1 MTTGHKMKIEV
12 EGFEVT
18 EKLVKE
24 AGNSGRVYVP
34 KDWINKRVKI
44 VLLEPIENE
53 WVDEY
58 DRCKMYIIYRYIEMI
73 NFNHTK

>member
-1 MTTGHKMKIEV
+1 MTIGHKMKIEV

-44 VLLEPIENE
+44 VLLEP
-53 WVDEY
+53 VDSE
-58 DRCKMYIIYRYIEMI
+58 
-73 NFNHTK
+73 